1 MYINVLSE
9 LLYIFSLELKVISF
23 KKEREIMPILED
35 DLLKYTLK
43 RQVALEVKN
52 PPANAGDFK
61 RLNCG
66 GHGNPLQYSCLKNP
80 MDGGAWLT
88 TVPRVAKSWTQLK

>member
-23 KKEREIMPILED
+23 KKEREIMPILEN
-35 DLLKYTLK
+35 DLWKYTLK
-43 RQVALEVKN
+43 RQVALEIKN
-52 PPANAGDFK
+52 PPANAGNFK

-66 GHGNPLQYSCLKNP
+66 GHGNPQQYSCLKNP
-80 MDGGAWLT
+80 MDGGEWLT
-88 TVPRVAKSWTQLK
+88 IVHRVAKS